1 MENRVNSDIPP
12 FFSIPCASFSI
23 NGVMDNK
30 EIGV

>member
-1 MENRVNSDIPP
+1 MENRVNFDPPP

-30 EIGV
+30 EIKV